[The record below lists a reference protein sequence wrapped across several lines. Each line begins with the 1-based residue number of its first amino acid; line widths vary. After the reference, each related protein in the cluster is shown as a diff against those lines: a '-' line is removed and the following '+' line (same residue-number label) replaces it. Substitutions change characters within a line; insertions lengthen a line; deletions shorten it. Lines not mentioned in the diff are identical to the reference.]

1 MESRRKQHIV
11 LVHSACQGA
20 WCWYKLKP
28 LLEAASQ
35 RVTALDMAASG
46 TNLRNLHELQSL
58 ADYAQP
64 LLDLMA
70 SIPAPEKL
78 VLVGHSFGG
87 FTISLAMDMY
97 PHKISVAVF
106 LAAFMPDCIN
116 PPSFTLDKIL
126 IIK

>member
-28 LLEAASQ
+28 LLEAASH
-35 RVTALDMAASG
+35 RVTALDMAASS

-70 SIPAPEKL
+70 SIPA
-78 VLVGHSFGG
+78 GHSFGG

-116 PPSFTLDKIL
+116 PPSFTLDKVL
-126 IIK
+126 IIKW

>member
-1 MESRRKQHIV
+1 M
-11 LVHSACQGA
+11 LVQT
-20 WCWYKLKP
+20 
-28 LLEAASQ
+28 EAASRGGQ
-35 RVTALDMAASG
+35 PARDGPRHGS
-46 TNLRNLHELQSL
+46 LRHQPQSL

-116 PPSFTLDKIL
+116 PPSFTLDKVL